1 METIPKLSGIQV
13 DLWIKN
19 RDGSDEEL
27 DRYFI
32 HKFKEL
38 GLDVDAPRKRKVK
51 SRVDMRVQKEK
62 KSKTDDENIIVR
74 KPTTHAS

>member
-1 METIPKLSGIQV
+1 M
-13 DLWIKN
+13 KN

-32 HKFKEL
+32 RKFKEL

-62 KSKTDDENIIVR
+62 KSKTDDENILVR
-74 KPTTHAS
+74 KPTAHAS